1 MRPVSFDFT
10 DSVDDATARRD
21 VCVVVLGGSLAVGTG
36 DPKAQGWVTR
46 VLGRTRADDLR
57 LTAYNLAVVG
67 DTTAA
72 IVHRLDAEAQE
83 RWAGHAERRLVV
95 SAGPE
100 DARAGI
106 SIARH
111 RLNLAN
117 ALDTTGSSGIRSF
130 VVGPAPTGEDAFD
143 DVLAS
148 YAEAQADVCS
158 RRNVPFVDCMT
169 PLRRY
174 EQWHTDLATGDGLP
188 GQAGYGLIAWLVLNN
203 GWRTFMGIAG

>member
-1 MRPVSFDFT
+1 MGHDP
-10 DSVDDATARRD
+10 DSPAVRD
-21 VCVVVLGGSLAVGTG
+21 VCVVVLGGALATGVG

-72 IVHRLDAEAQE
+72 VLKRSTGEAQE
-83 RWAGHAERRLVV
+83 RWRGHADRRLVIAV
-95 SAGPE
+95 GLE
-100 DARAGI
+100 DAREGI

-111 RLNLAN
+111 RLGLAN
-117 ALDTTGSSGIRSF
+117 ALDTASAAGITCF
-130 VVGPAPTGEDAFD
+130 VVGPAPTGDAQFD
-143 DVLAS
+143 DVLAG

-158 RRNVPFVDCMT
+158 RRSVPFVDCLT
-169 PLRRY
+169 PLRGY
-174 EQWHTDLATGDGLP
+174 DQWLTDLATGDGLP

-203 GWRTFMGIAG
+203 GWRPFMDVV